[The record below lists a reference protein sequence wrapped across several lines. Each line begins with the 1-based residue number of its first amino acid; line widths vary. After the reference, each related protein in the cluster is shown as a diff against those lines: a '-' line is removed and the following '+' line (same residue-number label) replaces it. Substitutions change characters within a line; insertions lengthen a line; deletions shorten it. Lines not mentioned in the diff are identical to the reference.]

1 MRALVV
7 YESLF
12 GNTELV
18 ARAVAAGIA
27 LGSRGGM
34 PVEVV
39 AVRDAPVVLGED
51 LDLVVVGGPTH
62 AFSMTRPSTREDA
75 LRQGGRPEAASS
87 GIREWVQGLHS
98 GVHPQRLAVFDTRV
112 GKARHLPGSAARS
125 AARALHKLGFSTPF
139 RPESFYVEDLSGP
152 LLDGELVRAH
162 VWGSELALEV
172 RDGARRSQA
181 R

>member
-12 GNTELV
+12 GNTERV
-18 ARAVAAGIA
+18 AKAVAEGIE
-27 LGSRGGM
+27 LGSHGDMR
-34 PVEVV
+34 VEVV
-39 AVRDAPVVLGED
+39 AVRDAPVALGAD

-75 LRQGGRPEAASS
+75 MRQGGLAGAAGP

-98 GVHPQRLAVFDTRV
+98 GAHPQRLAVFDTRV
-112 GKARHLPGSAARS
+112 GKVRHLPGSAARS
-125 AARALHKLGFSTPF
+125 AARALHKLGFSTLF
-139 RPESFYVEDLSGP
+139 RPESFYVEDVSGP

-172 RDGARRSQA
+172 RDRARHA
-181 R
+181 